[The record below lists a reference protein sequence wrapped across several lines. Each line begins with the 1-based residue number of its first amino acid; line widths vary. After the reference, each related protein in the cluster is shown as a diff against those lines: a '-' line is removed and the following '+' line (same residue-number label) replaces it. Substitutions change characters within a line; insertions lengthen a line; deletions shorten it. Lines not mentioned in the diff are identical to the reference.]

1 MATNTPPIAYFM
13 DHFFEYWTTHLWTM
27 ITSPPS
33 PDLFDL
39 HEFEEEL
46 RILYRNK
53 TSLETC
59 VGCLE
64 DQPNQLAH
72 MGPGGCLYY
81 SSDDE

>member
-1 MATNTPPIAYFM
+1 M
-13 DHFFEYWTTHLWTM
+13 
-27 ITSPPS
+27 
-33 PDLFDL
+33 
-39 HEFEEEL
+39 